1 MKNPVSIGTLIIHI
15 ASDPKDDLGK
25 VLRQLPFVQEQLL
38 AQGKMS
44 LEDLSD
50 EQLDRLIGTVFD
62 WEWVVESDAVGFG
75 GISPFTLHALEY
87 DGLIQTTRF
96 NGQKYYKKEDLLHY
110 IKSNRQARRRAKRHD
125 K

>member
-50 EQLDRLIGTVFD
+50 EQLDRLIGTVFALTLVTALLLAD
-62 WEWVVESDAVGFG
+62 TATLAPLRARALPAGMTLSELLLNSSRKESEQR
-75 GISPFTLHALEY
+75 PFYA
-87 DGLIQTTRF
+87 G
-96 NGQKYYKKEDLLHY
+96 
-110 IKSNRQARRRAKRHD
+110 
-125 K
+125 